1 VRSWASDTR
10 LGTRRRDILLRA
22 GVALVLLGGLV
33 WALPLR
39 RAGEDGGHHGGHGAA
54 HAPGASLDLFERA
67 GITELKEGQRG
78 PDWRLEAL
86 AGGHASLET
95 WKDQLVVVN
104 FWATWCTPCTLEM
117 PTLEALWRDYR
128 ARGLVVVGIS
138 VDRGGPRSLL
148 EPYVKN
154 LGLTF
159 PVLLDPDMRAAGSW
173 RVTALPATFV
183 VRPGG
188 EVVGMALGAREWSS
202 HEMRALLEPMLPAG
216 FSHGGTH
223 GVTETRR

>member
-1 VRSWASDTR
+1 M
-10 LGTRRRDILLRA
+10 
-22 GVALVLLGGLV
+22 
-33 WALPLR
+33 R
-39 RAGEDGGHHGGHGAA
+39 RAGEDGGHHEGHGGHGVPATPA
-54 HAPGASLDLFERA
+54 ASLDPFERA

-78 PDWRLEAL
+78 PAWRLEAL
-86 AGGHASLET
+86 TGSPASLDT
-95 WKDQLVVVN
+95 WRDKLVVVN

-117 PTLEALWRDYR
+117 PTLEGLWRDYR

-159 PVLLDPDMRAAGSW
+159 PILLDPDMRAAGSW
-173 RVTALPATFV
+173 RVTALPATFL

-188 EVVGMALGAREWSS
+188 EVVGMALGAREWNS
-202 HEMRALLEPMLPAG
+202 
-216 FSHGGTH
+216 
-223 GVTETRR
+223 

>member
-1 VRSWASDTR
+1 VRSWGSDVL
-10 LGTRRRDILLRA
+10 LGTRRRDVLVRA
-22 GVALVLLGGLV
+22 AVALALLGGLL
-33 WALPLR
+33 WALPIR
-39 RAGEDGGHHGGHGAA
+39 RAGESGGHHEGHTG
-54 HAPGASLDLFERA
+54 HLAPVAPAASLDPFERA

-78 PDWRLEAL
+78 PTWRLEAL
-86 AGGHASLET
+86 TGSPASLET

-117 PTLEALWRDYR
+117 PTLEALWRNYR

-159 PVLLDPDMRAAGSW
+159 PILLDPDMRAAGSW
-173 RVTALPATFV
+173 RVTALPATFL

-188 EVVGMALGAREWSS
+188 EVVGMALGAREWNSD
-202 HEMRALLEPMLPAG
+202 EMRALLEPMLPAPAK
-216 FSHGGTH
+216 
-223 GVTETRR
+223 